1 MANLT
6 AMEVLQQV
14 DALLP
19 NQYAQEEKLRWL
31 AQAEGFAAEEV
42 LRRCEG
48 GAVAVPETY
57 TGGETLLV
65 PPPYD
70 ELYRHY
76 LERCIHYANGET
88 ELCNNASA
96 AWNSAFLTFRD
107 FWFRTHTPRREAR
120 ALRLC

>member
-1 MANLT
+1 MKLA
-6 AMEVLQQV
+6 
-14 DALLP
+14 ALLTLCDTWAENSIP
-19 NQYAQEEKLRWL
+19 DEAKLFLINQIEGRIQVEGMRLDP
-31 AQAEGFAAEEV
+31 AEI
-42 LRRCEG
+42 LQ
-48 GAVAVPETY
+48 Y
-57 TGGETLLV
+57 GEADMEDEDLVLLV